1 MKSLCVYC
9 GSNFNGDPILRPSGA
24 QQAAPTI
31 NHINRNVSTFRAGFN
46 YDLNRNHRFVLNH
59 IYYAIDRNEQD
70 MMRSE
75 VERTFIGT
83 RNLVKNITSI
93 AYELRAFDSK
103 FKNNIFT
110 KFYQQGIDRMDPVL
124 TFVENQ
130 PITTENKTN
139 SSKTATGY
147 GIAMSYAIALKY
159 TIWYQPRRQFV
170 YLLKMRYLEVQAKTL
185 WKTLVSVQR

>member
-1 MKSLCVYC
+1 MIGYNGSDDYKEIQHGTYMSIPYKGRFTESQAHVFSLNYIKKDFMTKGLEFNINGMYSQRAQLVVDTVKWNYNWY
-9 GSNFNGDPILRPSGA
+9 GQISIGLNGDPILRPSGA

-46 YDLNRNHRFVLNH
+46 YDLNRNHRIVLNH

-110 KFYQQGIDRMDPVL
+110 KFYQQGIDRMDPV
-124 TFVENQ
+124 
-130 PITTENKTN
+130 
-139 SSKTATGY
+139 
-147 GIAMSYAIALKY
+147 
-159 TIWYQPRRQFV
+159 
-170 YLLKMRYLEVQAKTL
+170 
-185 WKTLVSVQR
+185 